1 MTTNIGVGL
10 STLRKPIDAGREAA
24 ETAMR
29 QLGADRAD
37 LVLVYALSGHDQQ
50 KLLDGITS
58 VTKDSP
64 LSGCSAE
71 GIITQQGSNEGT
83 RGVCVMALASD
94 NLWFETFCESGLP
107 DDVRGIGARLGE
119 GMRRRKEPGQLFLV
133 FPDGLNV
140 NCRRLLEGIES
151 HWANPVA
158 IAGGLAGEPFTYK
171 LPTYQYYNG
180 RAFTKSVAAVLIGG
194 DFSFEIAV
202 GHGCEPIGLEHT
214 ITRCRENIVETID
227 NRVAWDVFREFL
239 DGDPD
244 DLDAASGVH
253 ICVGERLTPE
263 ESRDYGELIPRG
275 VLGLHK
281 EDGSLYIPTAIDE
294 GTRVVVMR
302 RDPEKIARNVLELA
316 DRIRAAQPGRKPLA
330 VFHYDCA
337 ARGRILLGNRTN
349 ELIIAPLQE
358 KLGRDVP
365 WIGFHTHGEIAPL
378 CGKARFHNYTVVICA
393 LYEGGN

>member
-1 MTTNIGVGL
+1 MTKIGVGV
-10 STLRKPIDAGREAA
+10 SYLRMPIEAGREAA
-24 ETAMR
+24 EAAMEK
-29 QLGADRAD
+29 LGTDKAD

-50 KLLDGITS
+50 MLLDGITS

-94 NLWFETFCESGLP
+94 RLWFRTFCESGLP
-107 DDVRGIGARLGE
+107 DDVRGIGVRLGE
-119 GMRRRKEPGQLFLV
+119 GMRRCKEPGKLLLL

-151 HWANPVA
+151 SWPNPVA

-171 LPTYQYYNG
+171 MPTYQYFNG
-180 RAFTKSVAAVLIGG
+180 RVLTKSVAAVLVGG

-202 GHGCEPIGLEHT
+202 GHGCEPIGVERT
-214 ITRCRENIVETID
+214 ITRCRENIVQTID

-239 DGDPD
+239 DGNPD
-244 DLDAASGVH
+244 DLDAASAVH
-253 ICVGERLTPE
+253 ICVGERLPPE
-263 ESRDYGELIPRG
+263 EARDYGELIPRG
-275 VLGLHK
+275 VLGLNK
-281 EDGSLYIPTAIDE
+281 EDGSLYIPTTIDE

-302 RDPEKIARNVLELA
+302 RDPEKMARNVLELA
-316 DRIRAAQPGRKPLA
+316 DRIRAARPGQKPLA
-330 VFHYDCA
+330 VLHYDCA
-337 ARGRILLGNRTN
+337 ARGRILLGERTN

-365 WIGFHTHGEIAPL
+365 WIGFHSHGEIAPL
-378 CGKARFHNYTVVICA
+378 ACKARFHNYTVVICA
-393 LYEGGN
+393 LYEK